1 MLCMLKKKKI
11 YPAYVSKYNS
21 NHKKQVILLMI
32 SNGEIREQW
41 ETLATQAKSEGQ
53 WWHYV
58 AVKKLSG
65 LLRGI
70 TSKHHGDF
78 YYLNCLHSFATEKEL
93 NHIKKYVNIKIFT
106 TS

>member
-1 MLCMLKKKKI
+1 MFCMLKKKKI
-11 YPAYVSKYNS
+11 HPAYVSKYNS
-21 NHKKQVILLMI
+21 NHEKQAILLMI

-53 WWHYV
+53 WWNYV
-58 AVKKLSG
+58 AVKKLSA
-65 LLRGI
+65 LLSGI
-70 TSKHHGDF
+70 TSKHHGYF

-93 NHIKKYVNIKIFT
+93 NHIKKYVNIKIFA